1 MKKYICTLTQTGT
14 GAPVATV
21 AEDTLTKYPAYSN
34 MQWVRDGEGRYA
46 FKDPAEQQ
54 TFPPG
59 TTIFSPNFGNGPW
72 EGAGTVHVMQDDN
85 LTRNLYTKQDGQL
98 TDGLLYNHPVMILVP

>member
-34 MQWVRDGEGRYA
+34 MEWVRVSVGHYA
-46 FKDPAEQQ
+46 MKDPAEAQS
-54 TFPPG
+54 FPPG
-59 TTIFSPNFGNGPW
+59 TTIFTPNS
-72 EGAGTVHVMQDDN
+72 ESAHTVRILQDDP
-85 LTRNLYTKQDGQL
+85 LARNIYTYVNGQL
-98 TDGLLYNHPVMILVP
+98 SDGVLVNHPVMILVP